1 MSEQSAEPGREKS
14 LRAQHR
20 AARRK
25 RITLLIVFCL
35 LLAVA
40 IFAGKPVYHWVRAIR
55 AEQIAAQGDALF
67 RAGKNNEAGAKYRA
81 ALQLDPFGYR
91 PLQSAA
97 LFSSHTSRA
106 EAVDLWEQVVRLP
119 QCTIADREEYAAAL
133 LQLGRMTLAEKT
145 ITELL
150 KSNPDTRTLD
160 LAARYSSKSGDE
172 KKAIEFARIAAN
184 RAPED
189 DSARFELAQV
199 LAASSD
205 TAQRGEARKTLWA
218 LANKEG
224 PYRQSAVE
232 ALARAPELPREEQ
245 ERVIEALNHL
255 PSLTVVNGLLAF
267 DLKLQLH
274 PESAEQIYDEASGRY
289 ARGEMSDLIELARWL
304 NLRRQSERVLTLV
317 PEDRA
322 LSNEQLLLARMDAM
336 ANTAHWEEIDAL
348 LSRPGLSLDPS
359 VAESFRARTAQER
372 GTSLDA
378 DVHWNHA
385 IALAGVDPFKLRFIA
400 NFAEQSHAGDVAMR
414 CYDLLSRIPG
424 HAPFALHAMQR
435 LTDLNGNTIAAR
447 SVAEK
452 LANFAPD
459 DPNARD
465 QLAYLDL
472 LLGRNVDNNFE
483 TAKKLAEQY
492 PTRLSYRVTLALGYL
507 RKDEAGAAL
516 KQFEGPPIEWERAL
530 PAWRAVYAAV
540 LAANGKTEPA
550 REMAVGIP
558 VEKLNREER
567 ALIAPLTGGSAQ

>member
-1 MSEQSAEPGREKS
+1 MSEQDAGPVREMS

-20 AARRK
+20 HARRK
-25 RITLLIVFCL
+25 RITVLIVFCL
-35 LLAVA
+35 LVAVA
-40 IFAGKPVYHWVRAIR
+40 IFAGKPVYHWLRAWR

-67 RAGKNNEAGAKYRA
+67 RAGKNKEAAAKYRA
-81 ALQLDPFGYR
+81 ALQLDSFGYR
-91 PLQSAA
+91 PLESAA
-97 LFSSHTSRA
+97 LFASHMNRP
-106 EAVDLWEQVVRLP
+106 EAIELWEQVVRLP
-119 QCTIADREEYAAAL
+119 QCTIADREEYATAL
-133 LQLGRMTLAEKT
+133 VQLGRMTLAEKV
-145 ITELL
+145 ISELL

-160 LAARYSSKSGDE
+160 LAARYASKTGDE
-172 KKAIEFARIAAN
+172 KKAVEFARLAAT

-205 TAQRGEARKTLWA
+205 AAQRNEARKTLWT
-218 LANKEG
+218 LAGKEG
-224 PYRQSAVE
+224 AFRQSAIE

-245 ERVIEALNHL
+245 ERVIDALNHL

-274 PESAEQIYDEASGRY
+274 PESAEQIYDEASTRY
-289 ARGEMSDLIELARWL
+289 ARGEISDLIELARWL
-304 NLRRQSERVLTLV
+304 NLRRQSERVLTLA
-317 PEDRA
+317 PEERA
-322 LSNEQLLLARMDAM
+322 LSNEQLLLARMDAL

-385 IALAGVDPFKLRFIA
+385 ISLAGVDPFKLRFIA
-400 NFAEQSHAGDVAMR
+400 NFAEQSRAGDVAMR
-414 CYDLLSRIPG
+414 CYDLLARIPG

-435 LTDLNGNTIAAR
+435 LTDLNGNTVAAR

-452 LANFAPD
+452 ISNFAPD

-472 LLGRNVDNNFE
+472 LLGRNVDSNFE

-507 RKDEAGAAL
+507 RKEDAGSAL
-516 KQFEGPPIEWERAL
+516 AQFQGPPIDWERTL
-530 PAWRAVYAAV
+530 PGWRAVYSAV
-540 LAANGKTEPA
+540 LAANDKTEQAKELAA
-550 REMAVGIP
+550 RIP
-558 VEKLNREER
+558 LEKLNREER
-567 ALIAPLTGGSAQ
+567 ALIAPLTGGSPQ